1 MSRQRIVDILGIL
14 VPCGLLLMALV
25 SETVSVGTLLG
36 LETALL
42 VLSVLLRVLLFRSI
56 PKEARHPYR
65 MRSSDGPGLW
75 GRDLLIHPYTQAV
88 LVLLFLYPILEALRR
103 LRS

>member
-14 VPCGLLLMALV
+14 VPCGVLLMALL
-25 SETVSVGTLLG
+25 SESVSVRTLLG
-36 LETALL
+36 LETVLL
-42 VLSVLLRVLLFRSI
+42 ALSVLRVLLFRGI
-56 PKEARHPYR
+56 PKEARRPYR
-65 MRSSDGPGLW
+65 TRPSDGPGLW

>member
-14 VPCGLLLMALV
+14 VPCGLLLMALL
-25 SETVSVGTLLG
+25 SETGSVRTLLG
-36 LETALL
+36 LEI
-42 VLSVLLRVLLFRSI
+42 VLLALSALRILLFRGI
-56 PKEARHPYR
+56 PKEARRPYR

-75 GRDLLIHPYTQAV
+75 GRDLLIHPYSQAV
-88 LVLLFLYPILEALRR
+88 LVLLFLYPILEALRW

>member
-1 MSRQRIVDILGIL
+1 MSKRRIVDILGIL
-14 VPCGLLLMALV
+14 VPCGVLLMALL

-36 LETALL
+36 LEI
-42 VLSVLLRVLLFRSI
+42 VLLALSALRILLFRGI
-56 PKEARHPYR
+56 PKEARRPYR

-75 GRDLLIHPYTQAV
+75 GRDLLIHPYSQAV
-88 LVLLFLYPILEALRR
+88 LVLLFLYPILEAFRR